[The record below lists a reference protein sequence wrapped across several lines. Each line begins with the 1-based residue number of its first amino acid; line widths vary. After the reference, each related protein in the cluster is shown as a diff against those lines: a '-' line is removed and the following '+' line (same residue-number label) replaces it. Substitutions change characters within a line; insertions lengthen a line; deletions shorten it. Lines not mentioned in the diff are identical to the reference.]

1 VSKKFKPNH
10 LAFYNTIYRVLFQE
24 IMKEKCGFSLIT
36 ESGKTLKNNQA
47 RAKFSRSHNNI
58 FAL

>member
-1 VSKKFKPNH
+1 VSKKIKPNH

-24 IMKEKCGFSLIT
+24 ILKEKGGFSLIT
-36 ESGKTLKNNQA
+36 EPGKNLNNNQA
-47 RAKFSRSHNNI
+47 HSKFSRSHNNI